1 MKVFLSAALLLSS
14 MTLGAAGPAGA
25 DGVWRDPVDISPAAR
40 DGSSPQIT
48 SSADG
53 KRLTSVWISN
63 DGVQDR
69 ATGAVSSD
77 HGETWSQGVPLNSIT
92 GNSTGVKLAGSQ
104 DGRRAVATFV
114 DFEEGVNKKIVRSAT
129 LTDGVWA
136 APVDVS
142 ALASSAGSPSPTV
155 AMTPDGQKV
164 VGLFAQFQGPL
175 HQIQARTSTN
185 SGATYAPPV
194 PVAANV
200 TAPSDLGVVSSS
212 DGQRL
217 AAVWEEEIAGVD
229 TVRASFSNNAG
240 GTWSSPD
247 TLSSPTRIS
256 SNPDLLMNADG
267 SRVVAVWQEFV
278 SSGQT
283 LIQTR
288 TLAGGIWAPSVRLSP
303 VGQSS
308 NNPRISGAA
317 DGSRTTVVWA
327 NETVLG
333 VQSAHAVGD
342 TWAGPGAV
350 SEPGPAVFTP
360 DVASSTDGLRVSA
373 VWNKSNTQI
382 LSSESDDGG
391 ATWVSTVSTSA
402 AAAGTG
408 SPRIAAAASGFRFA
422 AVWVRPDGTN
432 SRIQAGTYFEARS
445 QDITFSQPGDLPVGA
460 SATLTATATSGLPV
474 TLTTTTPAVCAVAGN
489 QLTALAAGTCS
500 IVASQPGDVDFLAAA
515 DVTRTVATVRGQQRL
530 ACAKT
535 PPARLKKRGKTVVL
549 PKNCRTDAGQ
559 RVTVKVDGTRKS
571 LRNVKVIKKAGGT
584 TVRTFGTKVRLKLTY
599 RASETGAVEALRQVR
614 RVRN

>member
-1 MKVFLSAALLLSS
+1 VPSVPTIGRRGRRGSLSTPSRETPLASSWPARRTAGGLS
-14 MTLGAAGPAGA
+14 
-25 DGVWRDPVDISPAAR
+25 RR
-40 DGSSPQIT
+40 SST
-48 SSADG
+48 S
-53 KRLTSVWISN
+53 R
-63 DGVQDR
+63 R
-69 ATGAVSSD
+69 ASTRRSSD
-77 HGETWSQGVPLNSIT
+77 RPH
-92 GNSTGVKLAGSQ
+92 
-104 DGRRAVATFV
+104 
-114 DFEEGVNKKIVRSAT
+114 

-164 VGLFAQFQGPL
+164 VGCS
-175 HQIQARTSTN
+175 HSSKARCTRSRHVRRRTPAPRTPTRPGGRERD
-185 SGATYAPPV
+185 GAKRPGGGVLLRRAAPRGGV
-194 PVAANV
+194 GGGDRRSRHRSRLVLQQRRGDV
-200 TAPSDLGVVSSS
+200 VVSGYPVQSHPHLEQS
-212 DGQRL
+212 RSVDECRRFPRRGG
-217 AAVWEEEIAGVD
+217 VAGV
-229 TVRASFSNNAG
+229 RQLR
-240 GTWSSPD
+240 PD
-247 TLSSPTRIS
+247 TD
-256 SNPDLLMNADG
+256 PDAHTGRRHLGAF
-267 SRVVAVWQEFV
+267 RAP
-278 SSGQT
+278 
-283 LIQTR
+283 
-288 TLAGGIWAPSVRLSP
+288 LAGGPEQQQPADQRGRRRLA
-303 VGQSS
+303 
-308 NNPRISGAA
+308 NH
-317 DGSRTTVVWA
+317 VVWA

-445 QDITFSQPGDLPVGA
+445 QDITFSQPGDLTVGA

-549 PKNCRTDAGQ
+549 PKKLPYRCRSTGHGEGGRHTQVATQ
-559 RVTVKVDGTRKS
+559 RQGDQEGGRDDGAHLRHEGPSEVDVSG
-571 LRNVKVIKKAGGT
+571 
-584 TVRTFGTKVRLKLTY
+584 F
-599 RASETGAVEALRQVR
+599 
-614 RVRN
+614 